1 MIDALKILLNAPNA
15 HVILEEA
22 QNVLSIEHQKREAFY
37 NWVNDTMKA
46 EFIHGK
52 IVMHSPSTHKHTLVR
67 WFLENLLGNFC
78 AINNLGIV
86 CSEKAM
92 VHLSRNSYE
101 PDLAFWGNAKAATI
115 TDTTLLYPAPDFV
128 VEVISK
134 ESRKR
139 DRVIKFEDYAQ
150 HGVAEYWIIEPQKQ
164 LIEQYAL
171 LVPSDTKY
179 RLIKKL
185 EVGEDIESWSIK
197 GFDIPVAAVFSKSDN
212 LQALKELL
220 GKKL

>member
-1 MIDALKILLNAPNA
+1 
-15 HVILEEA
+15 
-22 QNVLSIEHQKREAFY
+22 
-37 NWVNDTMKA
+37 
-46 EFIHGK
+46 
-52 IVMHSPSTHKHTLVR
+52 VR
-67 WFLENLLGNFC
+67 WHLENLLGNFC
-78 AINNLGIV
+78 AFNDLGIV

-101 PDLAFWGNAKAATI
+101 PDIAFWATTKAATI

-150 HGVAEYWIIEPQKQ
+150 HGVTEYWIIEPQKQ
-164 LIEQYAL
+164 IIEQYAL

-179 RLIKKL
+179 TLIKKL
-185 EVGEDIESWSIK
+185 ECGEDIASWAIK

-212 LQALKELL
+212 VQALKELVQ
-220 GKKL
+220 KKP